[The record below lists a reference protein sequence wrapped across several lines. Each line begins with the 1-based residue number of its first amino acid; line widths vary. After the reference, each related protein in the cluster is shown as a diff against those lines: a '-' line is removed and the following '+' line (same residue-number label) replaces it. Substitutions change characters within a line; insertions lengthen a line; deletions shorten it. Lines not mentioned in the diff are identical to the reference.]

1 MAKFQR
7 TSEHAQS
14 AIIQRNTWKHL
25 EFVNELVVKSPNIL
39 FTFEDTQY
47 GGLSLRVTESL
58 YIKISRSDGPQ
69 KGLAD
74 VDLTHL
80 KSN

>member
-25 EFVNELVVKSPNIL
+25 EFVKELVVNSPNIL
-39 FTFEDTQY
+39 FTFADVPQL
-47 GGLSLRVTESL
+47 GP
-58 YIKISRSDGPQ
+58 SRSSLDF
-69 KGLAD
+69 AE
-74 VDLTHL
+74 
-80 KSN
+80 

>member
-25 EFVNELVVKSPNIL
+25 EFVKELVVKSPNIL
-39 FTFEDTQY
+39 FTF
-47 GGLSLRVTESL
+47 
-58 YIKISRSDGPQ
+58 
-69 KGLAD
+69 AD
-74 VDLTHL
+74 VPRYRVATVLPGFCRIVQFNHYEKAT
-80 KSN
+80 KFE

>member
-25 EFVNELVVKSPNIL
+25 EFVNELGVKSPNIL
-39 FTFEDTQY
+39 FAF
-47 GGLSLRVTESL
+47 
-58 YIKISRSDGPQ
+58 
-69 KGLAD
+69 AD
-74 VDLTHL
+74 VPHTGPLRSCLDFAE
-80 KSN
+80 